1 MDVVHPL
8 SNSYSHSCLDGV
20 ACTLF
25 DCGVP
30 ANAAEVA
37 GATVLSLSN
46 LVSYRRADVATRDCI
61 PMYHDPYAGLYSS
74 SRDSW

>member
-30 ANAAEVA
+30 ANATSLLGTA
-37 GATVLSLSN
+37 VLSLSN

-61 PMYHDPYAGLYSS
+61 PLYHDPDAGLYAS
-74 SRDSW
+74 SRDLW